1 MPLED
6 FAAVPASVAEVRAFV
21 RSALSNYRSVDDVVL
36 VASELATN
44 VVRHARTDYTVE
56 IEPGSTVSLKVSD
69 GSSIVPAVQDL
80 TADQRGLR
88 ILEALTDDWGIEVK
102 PSGKTVWA
110 TFTS

>member
-1 MPLED
+1 MPFED

-21 RSALSNYRSVDDVVL
+21 RGALSNHRSVDDVVL

-44 VVRHARTDYTVE
+44 VVRHAKTDYSVE
-56 IEPGSTVSLKVSD
+56 IDAGTPISLKVSD
-69 GSSIVPAVQDL
+69 GSSIVPAVKDL

-102 PSGKTVWA
+102 PTGKTIWA
-110 TFTS
+110 TFIS